1 MLDPRLTHEALRT
14 RIARVRAAAHDHE
27 QARVNRELAQ
37 LIDVFRE
44 HLAAESPMLEGLAEP
59 EADVVRD
66 GQTRILATLAAL
78 VTDEAKT
85 DGSHAE
91 ALAPSLTLWLSFKRS
106 SSDTT
111 SDSQRPV
118 SAPVQ
123 ARPTM

>member
-1 MLDPRLTHEALRT
+1 
-14 RIARVRAAAHDHE
+14 
-27 QARVNRELAQ
+27 
-37 LIDVFRE
+37 
-44 HLAAESPMLEGLAEP
+44 MLEGLAEP
-59 EADVVRD
+59 EAHVVRD

-91 ALAPSLTLWLSFKRS
+91 ALASELDALVELQEIVERHEFGLAATG
-106 SSDTT
+106 
-111 SDSQRPV
+111 